1 MSIQTFTEPCH
12 LPCPDMVAHSLNKE
26 QKAKGLENLQEVRAN
41 LKERRL
47 NSLLSQRAKLV
58 AQGENT
64 HSLTEQLKL
73 KREIKLIDLEAS
85 RFKQRWS

>member
-1 MSIQTFTEPCH
+1 MTIPVYSDPCH
-12 LPCPDMVAHSLNKE
+12 MPCPDLVAYSLNKE
-26 QKAKGLENLQEVRAN
+26 QKAKGLENLQEVRAS

-58 AQGENT
+58 AQGEST
-64 HSLTEQLKL
+64 DSLTEQLKL